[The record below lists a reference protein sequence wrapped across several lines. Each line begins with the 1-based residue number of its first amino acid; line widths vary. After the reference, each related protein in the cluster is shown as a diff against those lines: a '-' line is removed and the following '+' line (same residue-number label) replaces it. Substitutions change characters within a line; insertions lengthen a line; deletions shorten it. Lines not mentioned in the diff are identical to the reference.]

1 MASTDAFLTSQR
13 IEFPDLE
20 AKYEEF
26 GVLYERKL
34 WHELSL
40 ALEQFLVKGNVRG
53 SNFRRLY
60 EDFITK
66 FDSRLNQVRLA
77 LIVSTIGQSFPEPR
91 EALELYQNA
100 LKAHTKLG
108 PDAIMCLEMDMVLVL
123 LKLGDVVRSNEL
135 LEKGKASLAA
145 VSSSETVVF
154 SKFYRATAEYRKV
167 GRAHLYT
174 TMHNY
179 FIVILLPQNF
189 LKMISPYP
197 TTHPPHT

>member
-1 MASTDAFLTSQR
+1 MTEAFLTSQR
-13 IEFPDLE
+13 IEYPDLE
-20 AKYEEF
+20 SNYEEF
-26 GVLYERKL
+26 GVLYNKKL
-34 WHELSL
+34 FHELSL
-40 ALEQFLVKGNVRG
+40 ALEQFLVKANVRG

-77 LIVSTIGQSFPEPR
+77 LIVSTIGQSFSDPS

-123 LKLGDVVRSNEL
+123 LKLGDVARANEL
-135 LEKGKASLAA
+135 LDKGKASLAA

-167 GRAHLYT
+167 SRGRT
-174 TMHNY
+174 RPKDRMR
-179 FIVILLPQNF
+179 LPV
-189 LKMISPYP
+189 S
-197 TTHPPHT
+197 